1 MYNKIKILKQ
11 IRQLLTN
18 GHGVYTAC
26 KIAGIS
32 YVTLYSWKNRWPRIE
47 RYIDTILVRRT
58 QLVEDALYKSAL
70 KGSNYA
76 QTFWLKN
83 RGTNWKDT
91 ALIDQSQHIHLTSI
105 KGAIESANRNA
116 GKNRI
121 PESTERARVLETKSD

>member
-1 MYNKIKILKQ
+1 MYNKVKVLKKI
-11 IRQLLTN
+11 RELLTN
-18 GHGVYTAC
+18 GNGVYVAC

-32 YVTLYSWKNRWPRIE
+32 YITLYSWRNKSKRINNYIE
-47 RYIDTILVRRT
+47 RILMGRN